1 MSNTVNVKR
10 GRGRP
15 SIFADKVKLV
25 NALFH
30 PRELSYPSI
39 MKLVNKGLLEPVS
52 VPHDGRGRPSHDYV
66 LSGKAKSMLA
76 LRQYADAVKQV
87 A

>member
-10 GRGRP
+10 
-15 SIFADKVKLV
+15 
-25 NALFH
+25 
-30 PRELSYPSI
+30 
-39 MKLVNKGLLEPVS
+39 
-52 VPHDGRGRPSHDYV
+52 GRGRPSHDYV